1 MPSVPFLQ
9 LVAAHTAARP
19 RAALAPLLLAL
30 LLLLFCAR
38 GSGGQSVNVTQSRDW
53 RSTASELFSRGSST
67 HSSNWAIIASTSI
80 FWYNYRHT
88 ANALAVY
95 RAVKEMGLDDDHII
109 LMLADDHACNARNVF
124 QGQVF
129 SETGHTDDL
138 YGSDVS
144 VDYRGRDATE
154 QNLLRLLI
162 GRHVDGTHRSKM
174 LLSDGGSNVLLYMSG
189 HGGDGFLKFR
199 DVSNVQSRDLA
210 DALETM
216 RTQRRFREMLV
227 FVDTCQAATMPEPF
241 VTPRVTSISSSLRG
255 ENSYASAHDEVLGQA
270 LLDRFTHATLQF
282 IKLNGHTGTVSQLV
296 ASLAPVLRSD
306 HNNPQTLDVRAT
318 QGATPMRTVS

>member
-1 MPSVPFLQ
+1 MRSALWMRMQ
-9 LVAAHTAARP
+9 SVAARSAPRP
-19 RAALAPLLLAL
+19 RATLAPLFFAL
-30 LLLLFCAR
+30 LLMLFC
-38 GSGGQSVNVTQSRDW
+38 GSSLAEQPFNATKSRDW

-162 GRHVDGTHRSKM
+162 GRHVDGTHRCEVELGMMPVMVVMQRTGRRCCSVTAAVTCCC
-174 LLSDGGSNVLLYMSG
+174 SCPATAET
-189 HGGDGFLKFR
+189 GF
-199 DVSNVQSRDLA
+199 
-210 DALETM
+210 
-216 RTQRRFREMLV
+216 
-227 FVDTCQAATMPEPF
+227 
-241 VTPRVTSISSSLRG
+241 
-255 ENSYASAHDEVLGQA
+255 
-270 LLDRFTHATLQF
+270 
-282 IKLNGHTGTVSQLV
+282 
-296 ASLAPVLRSD
+296 
-306 HNNPQTLDVRAT
+306 
-318 QGATPMRTVS
+318 

>member
-1 MPSVPFLQ
+1 MRSVPLLR

-30 LLLLFCAR
+30 LLLPFCAR

-109 LMLADDHACNARNVF
+109 LMLADDHACNPRNVF

-129 SETGHTDDL
+129 SEEQHMNDL
-138 YGSDVS
+138 YGSDVL

-162 GRHVDGTHRSKM
+162 GRHVDGTHRCSA
-174 LLSDGGSNVLLYMSG
+174 
-189 HGGDGFLKFR
+189 GFASSTTAFMT
-199 DVSNVQSRDLA
+199 VPA
-210 DALETM
+210 G
-216 RTQRRFREMLV
+216 QR
-227 FVDTCQAATMPEPF
+227 CC
-241 VTPRVTSISSSLRG
+241 
-255 ENSYASAHDEVLGQA
+255 
-270 LLDRFTHATLQF
+270 
-282 IKLNGHTGTVSQLV
+282 
-296 ASLAPVLRSD
+296 
-306 HNNPQTLDVRAT
+306 
-318 QGATPMRTVS
+318 